1 MMKFDVHCI
10 EIVPEEYET
19 MFDFYI
25 NQLEFQYVKGS
36 LIEVK
41 QRVNELYANGVSF
54 NIIECLKC
62 GKDYILYMDGG
73 LT

>member
-1 MMKFDVHCI
+1 MNFDTHFIVV
-10 EIVPEEYET
+10 VPEEYET
-19 MFDFYI
+19 MFEFYI

-36 LIEVK
+36 LTEVN
-41 QRVNELYANGVSF
+41 QRLNELNADGVSF
-54 NIIECLKC
+54 NIIEGLKC